1 LYSGR
6 LPTPAGGRTGATT
19 VTDHTIERVVIPP
32 RLDHP
37 DAADFIATTDVRNAV
52 EADGYGTDELS
63 ATAAELLPVWLDQE
77 YEPKQ
82 LFAVRVDGRIV
93 ARAIY
98 ETRPVA
104 EDDIAWVDVQVHPEF
119 RRLGIGSALADHIEA
134 LAAEDHRTKLVVY
147 TVSKAAEGERIPSPT
162 GFGSVPAGNA
172 EVRFL
177 LGRGF
182 RLEQVERGSRL
193 ALPVESAVI
202 DALIEQSQRAAG
214 ADYVLHQWTGRTPE
228 RWLDD
233 MALLFTRMSTDA
245 PSAGLEEPEDVWTR
259 QRLIDYEDRAEAG
272 PKTAVVSAV
281 EHVPSGHLVGM
292 TELGVPA
299 EPHRPVSQ
307 NDTIVLREHRG
318 HRLGMLLKAAN
329 IRQLQEARPGHPS
342 ITTFNAEEN
351 RHMLDVNEA
360 VGFVPMGYEGA
371 WKKTLGSGS

>member
-1 LYSGR
+1 MSEF
-6 LPTPAGGRTGATT
+6 
-19 VTDHTIERVVIPP
+19 TIERVVIP
-32 RLDHP
+32 RSLDHP
-37 DAADFIATTDVRNAV
+37 DAADFIATAEVRNAV

-63 ATAAELLPVWLDQE
+63 ATAAELLPVWLDQD

-82 LFAVRVDGRIV
+82 LFAARLDGRIV
-93 ARAIY
+93 ARALF
-98 ETRPVA
+98 ETRPA
-104 EDDIAWVDVQVHPEF
+104 SESDMAWVDVQVHPAF
-119 RRLGIGSALADHIEA
+119 RRRGVGTALADRLETIA
-134 LAAEDHRTKLVVY
+134 REDHRRQLVVY
-147 TVSKAAEGERIPSPT
+147 TVSKTAPGERIPSPT

-193 ALPVESAVI
+193 ALPVDADVV
-202 DALIEQSQRAAG
+202 DALIDRSQNAAG
-214 ADYVLHQWTGRTPE
+214 SDYRLHQWTGRTPE

-272 PKTAVVSAV
+272 PKTSVVSVV
-281 EHVPSGHLVGM
+281 EHLPSGRLAGM

-299 EPHRPVSQ
+299 EQDRPVSQ
-307 NDTIVLREHRG
+307 NDTIVLKEHRG

-329 IRQLQEARPGHPS
+329 IRNLQSAAPGYPS
-342 ITTFNAEEN
+342 IITFNAEEN

-360 VGFVPMGYEGA
+360 VGFVPIGYEGA
-371 WKKTLGSGS
+371 WKKVIASS